1 MSGIETIASGPMW
14 AGFVGFVLLMLALD
28 LFVFGG
34 NKAHK
39 VGVKEAGLWSLAW
52 VSMALLF
59 NGGLWWYLKTT
70 AGADVADQKALEF
83 LSGYLIGDKLM
94 NGKAAALD
102 VQLDNGHVILFGFR
116 PEWRGQPFGS
126 FKVLF
131 NAILGSTPPSAR

>member
-1 MSGIETIASGPMW
+1 MVRPWTIVKVSVDAAQQKKAGMTDPSPVFADGSPVFETQDGFKGHVLARYQD
-14 AGFVGFVLLMLALD
+14 AGSPL
-28 LFVFGG
+28 
-34 NKAHK
+34 
-39 VGVKEAGLWSLAW
+39 
-52 VSMALLF
+52 
-59 NGGLWWYLKTT
+59 
-70 AGADVADQKALEF
+70 